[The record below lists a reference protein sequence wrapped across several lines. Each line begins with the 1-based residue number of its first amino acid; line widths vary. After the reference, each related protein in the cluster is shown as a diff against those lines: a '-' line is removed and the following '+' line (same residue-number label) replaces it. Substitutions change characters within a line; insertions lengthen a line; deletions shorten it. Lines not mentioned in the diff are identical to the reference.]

1 MSNVHDPDAIVRELT
16 EGRGYVVLEGVFD
29 RETVIEA
36 KGRLIELVALGTAK
50 RGRTVPAH
58 LFRPQDQVYNLIDK
72 GRVFER
78 MAEEPTALAVFS
90 RILGS
95 ELMLGSLAARI
106 VSRESDPQ
114 PPHLD
119 YPYWDF
125 HKQETFPMGLNGSF
139 FLNCQ
144 STIMI
149 DDFTAENGA
158 TLVAPGTQ
166 RRARF
171 PTSEEF
177 DPVSVPVTGR
187 AGAVML
193 MTGLLWHR
201 SGVNRTDSPRV
212 GVLGQYLAKFVKPME
227 DQVRGVR
234 QEVIER
240 ASPTLRALL
249 GIDHPYPQV
258 LDTARR

>member
-1 MSNVHDPDAIVRELT
+1 MHDPDAIVGELT
-16 EGRGYVVLEGVFD
+16 EGRGYVVLERLFD
-29 RETVIEA
+29 RETVAEA
-36 KGRLIELVALGTAK
+36 RARLIELAAIDD
-50 RGRTVPAH
+50 PASQES
-58 LFRPQDQVYNLIDK
+58 LPSEIMQGEDQVYNLVDK

-78 MAEEPTALAVFS
+78 MAEEPTIVAVCS
-90 RILGS
+90 RILGT
-95 ELMLGSLAARI
+95 EMMLGSLAARI
-106 VSRESDPQ
+106 VRRTSDPQ

-125 HKQETFPMGLNGSF
+125 HNQETFPMGLNGSF
-139 FLNCQ
+139 LLNCQ
-144 STIMI
+144 STIMV

-171 PTSEEF
+171 PTAEAF
-177 DPVSVPVTGR
+177 GPMSVPVTGP
-187 AGAVML
+187 AGSVVL

-201 SGVNRTDSPRV
+201 AGENRTDVPRI

-227 DQVRGVR
+227 DQLRGVR
-234 QEVIER
+234 PEVIER

-249 GIDHPYPQV
+249 GVDYPYPQV
-258 LDTARR
+258 LDTTRH